1 MEDVQKVLADVVDG
15 VQGLI
20 KGVLDDKGALIVIGV
35 IGILAVLAVV
45 CMTDI
50 KRTEKVKD
58 TSVLLKE
65 LNRLNRGTYFYL
77 CNGEYTQS
85 REMPSKA
92 AYDRYSCDQ
101 LRDEILL
108 DPDDSIHRLL
118 EQIKE
123 NREQYD
129 IYVSQVG
136 QLQSMITEDEA
147 KRLKVSYKKYL
158 EIEKALFEEQK
169 LKPALDMELIC
180 VVKYTSPAGRNHYE
194 KSYAY
199 SYVDVLLRLQELQET
214 VKQRETE
221 EYKRKVERSKVTPKL
236 RLAVIERDGR
246 RCQICGARQEDGVT
260 LHVDHIIPV
269 AKGGKTEM
277 SNLRTLCDMCNQGKS
292 DQILE
297 NDFYNIT
304 DKD

>member
-1 MEDVQKVLADVVDG
+1 MNDVLKALADVANG

-20 KGVLDDKGALIVIGV
+20 KGTLNDTEALIVIGV
-35 IGILAVLAVV
+35 IGILAVLFIV

-50 KRTEKVKD
+50 KRTEKVQD
-58 TSVLLKE
+58 TSVRLKK
-65 LNRLNRGTYFYL
+65 LNKLNKGTYFYL
-77 CNGEYTQS
+77 GKGKYIRS
-85 REMPSKA
+85 RDMSSKA
-92 AYDRYSCDQ
+92 AYDRYGCDQ
-101 LRDEILL
+101 LLDEVLL
-108 DPDDSIHRLL
+108 DSDDSIHWLL

-123 NREQYD
+123 NREKYD
-129 IYVSQVG
+129 VYVSQLG
-136 QLQSMITEDEA
+136 RLQSVITEDEA
-147 KRLKVSYKKYL
+147 KSLKIPYQKYL
-158 EIEKALFEEQK
+158 EIEKALFEKQK
-169 LKPALDMELIC
+169 LKPPLDMELTC
-180 VVKYTSPAGRNHYE
+180 VVEYSSPAGRNHYSKE
-194 KSYAY
+194 YTYTYLSLMQRLDK
-199 SYVDVLLRLQELQET
+199 LQEMA
-214 VKQRETE
+214 KQRETE

-297 NDFYNIT
+297 NDFL
-304 DKD
+304 